1 MPPLHDLDN
10 FHIVEKRITIFS
22 AEIMAKLAG
31 LGVQISG
38 GSGKIHAHIWIPKG
52 KEMEV
57 FQLLS
62 KEGFYEVEPERHKAE
77 GHKEQPIE

>member
-1 MPPLHDLDN
+1 MPPLRDLDN
-10 FHIVEKRITIFS
+10 FHIVEKRIPIFS
-22 AEIMAKLAG
+22 AEVLAKLAD

-62 KEGFYEVEPERHKAE
+62 KEGFHEIEPDHHKAE
-77 GHKEQPIE
+77 GHTDQSKE

>member
-1 MPPLHDLDN
+1 MPPFRDLDN
-10 FHIVEKRITIFS
+10 FHIVEKRIAIFS
-22 AEIMAKLAG
+22 SGLLAKLAD

-62 KEGFYEVEPERHKAE
+62 KEGFYEVEHERHKAE
-77 GHKEQPIE
+77 NHTEQTTE

>member
-1 MPPLHDLDN
+1 MPPFRDLDN
-10 FHIVEKRITIFS
+10 FHIVEKRITTFS
-22 AEIMAKLAG
+22 SEILAKLAD

-62 KEGFYEVEPERHKAE
+62 KEGFYEVDLERHKGE
-77 GHKEQPIE
+77 GPKEQTTE